1 MIPEQLSPEVHSLAN
16 FCSWSGR
23 KFGVVL
29 MGIQGLLRA
38 LEPIS
43 TERSLSELHGL
54 RVAVDGYVWLHRG
67 IFSCAVDIARGIQ
80 NEAYVSY
87 FKKRVEQLQRY
98 TMLHSFCSS
107 S

>member
-1 MIPEQLSPEVHSLAN
+1 MHSSAN
-16 FCSWSGR
+16 FCSRWDR
-23 KFGVVL
+23 KFGNVY

-67 IFSCAVDIARGIQ
+67 VFSCAVDLARGIP
-80 NEAYVSY
+80 NTAYVSY
-87 FKKRVEQLQRY
+87 FKKRVEQLQR
-98 TMLHSFCSS
+98 
-107 S
+107 